1 MYGTFL
7 TQACYNI
14 YNTVTN
20 PNLLSMFNLTISN
33 FNISA
38 PNTGVRAVF
47 VNTNPFPRPGNQ
59 IMVRFLLNLV
69 TIP

>member
-20 PNLLSMFNLTISN
+20 PNLLSMFNLTVSN

-38 PNTGVRAVF
+38 LNPGVRTVF
-47 VNTNPFPRPGNQ
+47 INVNPFPRPGNQ
-59 IMVRFLLNLV
+59 IMVIF
-69 TIP
+69 I